1 MNKWLYSSILIGV
14 FTVATI
20 LYSGC
25 AHKVRVS
32 ESRYSGGKLYQQP
45 YDTVWD
51 AVHGLIFTDLGCVDK
66 KVDKKKG
73 YIETEWATRLIGGG
87 TSRWRIIARVKQKK
101 DGTLVLFDRDVE
113 ETAGKGL
120 SGDESID
127 ADNLYQQLEDKLK

>member
-1 MNKWLYSSILIGV
+1 MTKRLYLCMLIGG

-20 LYSGC
+20 FYSGC
-25 AHKVRVS
+25 AHKERARESSYS
-32 ESRYSGGKLYQQP
+32 EGKIYQQP

-51 AVHGLIFTDLGCVDK
+51 AVHSLIFTDLGCVEK
-66 KVDKKKG
+66 KANKKKG
-73 YIETEWATRLIGGG
+73 YIETEWATRLTGGG
-87 TSRWRIIARVKQKK
+87 TSKWRIIAQVKQKN
-101 DGTLVLFDRDVE
+101 DGTLVLFNRAVE

>member
-1 MNKWLYSSILIGV
+1 MTKRLYLCMLIGG

-20 LYSGC
+20 FYSGC
-25 AHKVRVS
+25 AHKEKVK
-32 ESRYSGGKLYQQP
+32 ESIYPEGKLYQQP

-51 AVHGLIFTDLGCVDK
+51 AVHSLIFTDLGCVEK
-66 KVDKKKG
+66 KVNKKKG
-73 YIETEWATRLIGGG
+73 YIETEWATRLTGGG
-87 TSRWRIIARVKQKK
+87 TSKWRIIAQVKQKN
-101 DGTLVLFDRDVE
+101 DGTLVLFNRDVE